1 MRQKTKE
8 LKLKSWIEENYTYF
22 IYNKKVNMNSTCQ
35 TYYPDFLKD
44 CGTFFLILE
53 CDEDAHK
60 SYPASCERIRENNI
74 VFALGLPCVFIR
86 YNPDRKLISEKT
98 KYKILKSYID
108 YYLSKEFCDN
118 EVVYLFY

>member
-1 MRQKTKE
+1 MKK
-8 LKLKSWIEENYTYF
+8 WIDENYNDF

-44 CGTFFLILE
+44 CGTFFLIIE
-53 CDEDAHK
+53 CDEKAHK
-60 SYPASCERIRENNI
+60 DYPFSCERIRENNI

-86 YNPDRKLISEKT
+86 YNPDKKGIKEET
-98 KYKILKSYID
+98 KQRLLKSYMD
-108 YYLSKEFCDN
+108 YYLQKEFSDN